1 MDATGL
7 WTGTQF
13 IVWGGTGELGE
24 LGTGAQLPL
33 TGGSTPG
40 AWSAVATSGAPTP
53 RSGHTLV
60 WTGSRMLVWGGKQGG
75 VPVNTG
81 ASYDPAANSWT
92 ALPTTGAPAA
102 RFGHVAVWTGDEMVV
117 FGGQTGPSTASAL
130 ATGAAF
136 NPATGQWRPLTSG
149 GSPVARTQ
157 AVGAW
162 TGSELLVFG
171 GTSGGAPL
179 AALQRLNPQ
188 PTWYFYRKP

>member
-1 MDATGL
+1 
-7 WTGTQF
+7 
-13 IVWGGTGELGE
+13 
-24 LGTGAQLPL
+24 
-33 TGGSTPG
+33 
-40 AWSAVATSGAPTP
+40 
-53 RSGHTLV
+53 
-60 WTGSRMLVWGGKQGG
+60 MLVWGGKQGG

-81 ASYDPAANSWT
+81 ASFDPVANTWT
-92 ALPTTGAPAA
+92 ALPTTGAPNA
-102 RFGHVAVWTGDEMVV
+102 RFGHVAVWTGVEMLV
-117 FGGQTGPSTASAL
+117 FGGQTGPSTTSAV

-157 AVGAW
+157 AAGVW

-171 GTSGGAPL
+171 GTSGNASL